1 MNPNI
6 LLRRL
11 LLLDAGTCV
20 ATGALLTFGAG
31 PLAAQLRMPAGLLV
45 EAGIFL
51 FVFALFVFWAARQAG
66 RSAVPAEIVIALNIA
81 WVVASLALIAG
92 PWIEPN
98 AVGVAFI
105 AAQAAAVALLAGCQ
119 LLAFRRMQ
127 LQH

>member
-20 ATGALLTFGAG
+20 ATGALLTVGAG
-31 PLAAQLRMPAGLLV
+31 PLAALLRMPAGLLV

-66 RSAVPAEIVIALNIA
+66 RAVPAEIVIALNIA

-92 PWIEPN
+92 PWIEPS
-98 AVGVAFI
+98 ALGVAFI